1 MPTRARAIAPKAC
14 ASMRGIKAQ
23 ALARDESRWRYQQAM
38 LVLDAARKPL
48 RVTLARADRA
58 AKLGRKVG
66 VAAVTYSFTEAV
78 EIALEHGD
86 LASARTYAEYAVDS
100 IKRTSPNA
108 EKLRKALVKTTARV
122 CLYAG
127 RLDEARA
134 LLIANL
140 GWRDLGR
147 YNEAFHAGIGV
158 FVGMRTGDLP
168 MVDAFFDPQ
177 LLSMA
182 ASLGDAELCALLL
195 PGFAEVMSVRGMT
208 GPLRDAL
215 RTCAER
221 NLVDPYLS
229 IQLCGA
235 RYAPIEELDVL
246 ERQVAAWSRE
256 TVAPIAVA
264 HAALVKSVLAR
275 RRGNSGAAQAFARN
289 AAVEY
294 AARGWRLYEATA
306 LELGGDLRNSARL
319 YEACGAKA
327 DAARILSGQR
337 RKLRRAAFGAR
348 LTARER
354 DVARLVART
363 RSDREIAQAL
373 SISVRTVHHHVEAL
387 FSKLG
392 VGRRTAVTEQL
403 LDGAP

>member
-1 MPTRARAIAPKAC
+1 
-14 ASMRGIKAQ
+14 
-23 ALARDESRWRYQQAM
+23 
-38 LVLDAARKPL
+38 
-48 RVTLARADRA
+48 
-58 AKLGRKVG
+58 
-66 VAAVTYSFTEAV
+66 
-78 EIALEHGD
+78 
-86 LASARTYAEYAVDS
+86 
-100 IKRTSPNA
+100 
-108 EKLRKALVKTTARV
+108 
-122 CLYAG
+122 
-127 RLDEARA
+127 
-134 LLIANL
+134 
-140 GWRDLGR
+140 
-147 YNEAFHAGIGV
+147 
-158 FVGMRTGDLP
+158 
-168 MVDAFFDPQ
+168 
-177 LLSMA
+177 
-182 ASLGDAELCALLL
+182 
-195 PGFAEVMSVRGMT
+195 MT

-327 DAARILSGQR
+327 DAARVLSGQR

-403 LDGAP
+403 LDGTP